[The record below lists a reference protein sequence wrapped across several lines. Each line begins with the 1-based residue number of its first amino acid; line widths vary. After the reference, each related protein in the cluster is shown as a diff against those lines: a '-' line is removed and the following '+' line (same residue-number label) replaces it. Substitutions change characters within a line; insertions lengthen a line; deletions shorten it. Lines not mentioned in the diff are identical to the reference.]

1 MQMVYSHDF
10 GVSATL
16 KSGKVLIAG
25 GCEQASGIGQTY
37 NAELYDPQAH
47 TFRGFGILE
56 RKRVWASAMELDSGE
71 VVIAGNWYHDDGIEM
86 FHEAQSAKGD
96 YLNKHSFTYIKDVST
111 QRAIPI
117 ILRIAKDDALIFG
130 SNGIKGDT
138 VRTAYAYRLKGA
150 VGQAVQNMNIMFNL
164 DETAGLRL
172 KASAF

>member
-1 MQMVYSHDF
+1 MTSMWHVMQMVYSHDF

-71 VVIAGNWYHDDGIEM
+71 VVIAGNWYHDDGI
-86 FHEAQSAKGD
+86 D
-96 YLNKHSFTYIKDVST
+96 NL
-111 QRAIPI
+111 
-117 ILRIAKDDALIFG
+117 
-130 SNGIKGDT
+130 
-138 VRTAYAYRLKGA
+138 LKGA